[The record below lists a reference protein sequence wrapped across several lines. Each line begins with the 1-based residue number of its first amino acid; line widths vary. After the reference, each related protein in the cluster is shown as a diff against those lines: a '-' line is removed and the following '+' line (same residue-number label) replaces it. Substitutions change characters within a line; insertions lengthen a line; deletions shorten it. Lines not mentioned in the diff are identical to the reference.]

1 MVTVEGDITTATSG
15 YILHG
20 VNLQGKMGAGVAKAI
35 ADKWPVVK
43 EVYMEK
49 LSRASLGDISVAV
62 VSDGL
67 AVINCHTQ
75 RYYGRDGRKYASY
88 DAADEAFSNAATWIM
103 GQRSVSG
110 AIGLPQIHFPQIG
123 CGLAGGDWNIMSAI
137 IRAHFPDHLFDRWL
151 WVLP

>member
-1 MVTVEGDITTATSG
+1 MITIQGDITTTTG

-43 EVYMEK
+43 QVYLDK

-62 VSDGL
+62 VAEGIV
-67 AVINCHTQ
+67 VINCHTQ
-75 RYYGRDGRKYASY
+75 RYYGRDGRKYVSY
-88 DAADEAFSNAATWIM
+88 DAADEAFSKAATWIM
-103 GQRSVSG
+103 GQHSASG
-110 AIGLPQIHFPQIG
+110 MPGRPQVHFPQIG

-137 IRAHFPDHLFDRWL
+137 IKTHFPDHLFDSWL
-151 WVLP
+151 WVKGE